1 MAAYYIVAMRPYP
14 TPYSLPKAP
23 QPDRAVDA
31 FITLDGQTWAIEAK
45 TIAAD
50 TALGTLCA
58 TSPDIAADWSQFAS
72 WIAMLFGDRNQS
84 LFAAGNTG
92 SVDNDAAVAPAVW
105 RLANGLQA
113 VSAGDVDLSQR
124 RFWRFVN
131 EVNQGYQR
139 STGVPG
145 SIFLSSSLPLDGL
158 CSGTWEGQAGRSDL
172 RVLLLE
178 DDLSLG
184 DIRAILGS
192 VADEIK
198 VTAGAGST
206 IALVVRI
213 RQRLF
218 REIERRV
225 GKRAWHA
232 SLRIDAGPP
241 SVRDQILAFRVH
253 TGNSPPAS
261 AASRP
266 AVGRALFNTVAR
278 QVASETICR
287 RETRTDLSHS
297 LRRRTAESCRY
308 QRTRGCPSLGG
319 FAQPPGCRR
328 HRSHYSVAQSA

>member
-1 MAAYYIVAMRPYP
+1 
-14 TPYSLPKAP
+14 
-23 QPDRAVDA
+23 
-31 FITLDGQTWAIEAK
+31 LDGQTWAIEAK

-218 REIERRV
+218 REIERRIR
-225 GKRAWHA
+225 KRAWLVVSSRVA
-232 SLRIDAGPP
+232 AGPP
-241 SVRDQILAFRVH
+241 SVRDEILAFRVH

-297 LRRRTAESCRY
+297 LRRRTAEARRY
-308 QRTRGCPSLGG
+308 QRARGCQPVGC
-319 FAQPPGCRR
+319 FAQPAGCRR
-328 HRSHYSVAQSA
+328 HRSDYSLTQCA